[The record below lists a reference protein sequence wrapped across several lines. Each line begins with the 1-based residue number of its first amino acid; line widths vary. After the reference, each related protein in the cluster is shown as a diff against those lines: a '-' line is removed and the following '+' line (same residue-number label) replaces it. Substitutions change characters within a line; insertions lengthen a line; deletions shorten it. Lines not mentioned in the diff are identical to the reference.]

1 VTTHPASHA
10 VGVRVTG
17 LGYHYPDGSPALAS
31 VSLSV
36 EAGERVALLGPNG
49 AGKSTLLLHLAGLL
63 PERRRYLHSHGPGAH
78 THHHEPAGR
87 ITIGDVTLAPD
98 TIRRV
103 RDLVGIVFQDPDDQ
117 LIGLTVGEDV
127 GYGPRAR
134 RWGAAEVDVAVR
146 DALAAVGLAGYD
158 MRSPHHLSTGERRR
172 VCLAGVLVSR
182 PGLLLMDEPSSGLD
196 PRGRRSLAALLAGLP
211 ATQIL
216 ATHDLALVERLCT
229 RAVIMDGG
237 TVVAD
242 GPTAEILGD
251 TARLERH
258 GLA

>member
-1 VTTHPASHA
+1 MTGPALPA
-10 VGVRVTG
+10 VGVRVAG
-17 LGYHYPDGSPALAS
+17 LEYHYPDGSPALAS

-36 EAGERVALLGPNG
+36 TPGERVALLGPNG

-63 PERRRYLHSHGPGAH
+63 PERRRYLHSHEAGRH
-78 THHHEPAGR
+78 THRHEPAGL
-87 ITIGDVTLAPD
+87 ITIGDVTLTPD

-134 RWGAAEVDVAVR
+134 RWPAGEVDDAVR
-146 DALAAVGLAGYD
+146 AALAAVGLAGYD
-158 MRSPHHLSTGERRR
+158 ARSPHHLSTGEKRR

-196 PRGRRSLAALLAGLP
+196 PRGRRSLVELLAGLP

-216 ATHDLALVERLCT
+216 ATHDLVLVERLCS

-237 TVVAD
+237 KVVAD
-242 GPTAEILGD
+242 GPTKDILSD
-251 TARLERH
+251 SARLERH